1 MDSFYECRLD
11 RSSSEYSAISATNAP
26 YLMKI
31 VWYVTSSNIY
41 LLKVLSSPSLTTPR
55 NSGLQTPA
63 ALTAF
68 PLSPQRM
75 LRHLISTY
83 FYAPY
88 NSLKVPNFWWSLKL
102 RNRHVLDQR
111 YSKSQ
116 GYPPHAGSANQKSF
130 SNHIKSAR
138 RNGIPNFSTN
148 LHTVQIGQT
157 TPSIT

>member
-1 MDSFYECRLD
+1 MGSLYECRLD

-41 LLKVLSSPSLTTPR
+41 LLKVFSSPPLTTPR
-55 NSGLQTPA
+55 KSGLQTPV

-68 PLSPQRM
+68 SLLPQRM
-75 LRHLISTY
+75 LRHLISTC

-102 RNRHVLDQR
+102 RNRHVLHQR

-116 GYPPHAGSANQKSF
+116 GYPPHIRSVNQQTF
-130 SNHIKSAR
+130 SNHINQLKEMEFRISVLFA
-138 RNGIPNFSTN
+138 
-148 LHTVQIGQT
+148 
-157 TPSIT
+157 